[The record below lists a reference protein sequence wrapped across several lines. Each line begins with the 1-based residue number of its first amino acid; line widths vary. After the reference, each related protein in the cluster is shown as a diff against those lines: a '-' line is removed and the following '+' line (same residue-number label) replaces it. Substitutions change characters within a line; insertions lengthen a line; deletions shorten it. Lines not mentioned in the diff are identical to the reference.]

1 MNYQLSTFIRV
12 YRTSRTQHFACQNAG
27 LLLVGFVQR
36 RDGRRKPTILSA
48 SYSAEGSSHSI
59 CTDLESN
66 LSCPFNYVRLA
77 VTAIPTVIWGHRSRE
92 NSQVWRSTGRK
103 RHRDGWAGF
112 RLHPSYPRYYGHP
125 AACQHD
131 AVGSRAVTTLSTER
145 KEIAST
151 MAR

>member
-12 YRTSRTQHFACQNAG
+12 CRTSGTQHFACQNAG

-48 SYSAEGSSHSI
+48 GYSAKGSSHSA

-77 VTAIPTVIWGHRSRE
+77 VHRNPHNNLRPSLTCKFASLE
-92 NSQVWRSTGRK
+92 K
-103 RHRDGWAGF
+103 R
-112 RLHPSYPRYYGHP
+112 
-125 AACQHD
+125 
-131 AVGSRAVTTLSTER
+131 RAVE
-145 KEIAST
+145 AS
-151 MAR
+151 RRVG